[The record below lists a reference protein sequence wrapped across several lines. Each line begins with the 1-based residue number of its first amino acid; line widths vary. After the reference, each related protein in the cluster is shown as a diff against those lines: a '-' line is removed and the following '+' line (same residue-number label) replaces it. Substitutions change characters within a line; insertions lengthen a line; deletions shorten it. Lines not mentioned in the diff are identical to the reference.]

1 MKTRKPK
8 HGCAFFPRTQLFL
21 SRYITIKFLI
31 LDVSH
36 LTFKTSPVNYQIL
49 KPRYKYMYM
58 IHWLLETNAHHGR
71 HYSTKNTWTIRPVL
85 LCPSSQ
91 WKNPNYEPMW
101 QFWFLLCKQGI
112 SRIACIIV
120 ANSQSCCFSLNFQLF
135 IFFYSI
141 ASLSLCIFVCTMW
154 IALIWMCILFKWP
167 NFSIVELL
175 GGTQR
180 RNQTHVSALS

>member
-1 MKTRKPK
+1 MKTKKTK

-21 SRYITIKFLI
+21 SRYITIKMLI
-31 LDVSH
+31 LAVSH
-36 LTFKTSPVNYQIL
+36 LTFKTSAVSNQIL
-49 KPRYKYMYM
+49 KPRYKYIYM

-91 WKNPNYEPMW
+91 WKNPNYEPML

-112 SRIACIIV
+112 SRIAC
-120 ANSQSCCFSLNFQLF
+120 NSGQQPVVLLLTQLSTST
-135 IFFYSI
+135 FFYSI
-141 ASLSLCIFVCTMW
+141 ASLSLCVFVCTMW

-167 NFSIVELL
+167 NFTIVELL
-175 GGTQR
+175 GSTQR